1 MLQERIEKNWVT
13 EAGFQI
19 HLDPVSNATCLSPP
33 RTDKGEA
40 HCTCAVGHCG
50 LYKEL
55 HCVLDPQRSPTAF
68 SWEDPRDQVLV
79 SQQHPSLI
87 RQPQI
92 KVLTP
97 VPQPETPGSFQAV
110 SAVPWVSYTVCQD
123 AWFYTSNS
131 QVQNEASSLLLPNG
145 PLTPCH

>member
-1 MLQERIEKNWVT
+1 M
-13 EAGFQI
+13 
-19 HLDPVSNATCLSPP
+19 
-33 RTDKGEA
+33 GEA
-40 HCTCAVGHCG
+40 HCICAVGHCG
-50 LYKEL
+50 LCEEL

-79 SQQHPSLI
+79 SQQHPSLT

-110 SAVPWVSYTVCQD
+110 SAVPWVSYTVCQV

-131 QVQNEASSLLLPNG
+131 QVQNEASFSLLPIG
-145 PLTPCH
+145 ALTPCH